1 MNSSINPLGRSKNR
15 GRGITLV
22 EVMVAVGLFMVIVT
36 PIFSVFRSSKHQIIS
51 SNERLTAFLM
61 ARKIL
66 DSIRYSLYNSN
77 DLGVGSISGQL
88 TESGKNPVW
97 DGLTLKYVNNGFTFA
112 SQGISMT
119 SKYFVKFIDLNHNG
133 LLDDPSITSAEFPDL
148 SEKYK
153 GYAIS
158 VSTGT
163 YSSGYFDYGPPDFPV
178 DDNPYG
184 NPDPGLCMVKVKV
197 SWIDKFG
204 KDGEVN
210 LSSLVTTLS
219 FEDIGFGSFDD
230 RPGGFMEGF

>member
-1 MNSSINPLGRSKNR
+1 MVRHFSSSQRTANHR
-15 GRGITLV
+15 RGITLT
-22 EVMVAVGLFMVIVT
+22 EIMVAVGLFMVIVT
-36 PIFSVFRSSKHQIIS
+36 PIFSVFRSSKHQILS

-77 DLGVGSISGQL
+77 DLEIGSISGQL
-88 TESGKNPVW
+88 SESMKNPVW
-97 DGLTLKYVNNGFTFA
+97 DGLTIKYVQSRFAFA

-119 SKYFVKFIDLNHNG
+119 SKYFVKFMDLDNNG
-133 LLDDPSITSAEFPDL
+133 LLDDPAITSSEMPDL
-148 SEKYK
+148 SEKFK
-153 GYAIS
+153 GYTIS

-163 YSSGYFDYGPPDFPV
+163 YSSGYFDYAPPTFPV

-184 NPDPGLCMVKVKV
+184 NPDPGLCMVNVKV
-197 SWIDKFG
+197 SWTDKFG

-219 FEDIGFGSFDD
+219 FEEIGFGPMDD